1 MSPAV
6 SSFFINRSDNDLF
19 TGRAPIHRY
28 MIRGLYPT
36 RQSQVLGEFSLLF
49 HFHALHLIYGII
61 FKCPFV
67 PLSHCPFVP
76 HDFVELSRF
85 GKTQAQILLSLLRH
99 LTSSNSS
106 LQGIAQTS
114 LALLLLRSSF
124 DFVEFRRDSTE
135 LKQAWILFSLLRHF
149 NI

>member
-1 MSPAV
+1 MS
-6 SSFFINRSDNDLF
+6 L
-19 TGRAPIHRY
+19 
-28 MIRGLYPT
+28 
-36 RQSQVLGEFSLLF
+36 
-49 HFHALHLIYGII
+49 
-61 FKCPFV
+61 CPNV
-67 PLSHCPFVP
+67 PLS
-76 HDFVELSRF
+76 
-85 GKTQAQILLSLLRH
+85 RH